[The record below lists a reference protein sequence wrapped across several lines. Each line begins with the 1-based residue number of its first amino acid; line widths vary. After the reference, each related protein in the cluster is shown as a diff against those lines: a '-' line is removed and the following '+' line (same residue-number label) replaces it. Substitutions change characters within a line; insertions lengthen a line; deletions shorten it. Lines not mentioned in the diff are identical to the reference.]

1 MNLVTQIVIALLCVI
16 FLIYVI
22 RLVIKGRLLLKY
34 SLAWMLIAIAIMAC
48 AVFPYPIIAVGDLL
62 GFDITSNFVFFVGM
76 SFLLAFCLGLCIVV
90 SQQANSIKK
99 LTQRLAVVEKELL
112 DSGESS

>member
-1 MNLVTQIVIALLCVI
+1 MNLVTQIVIALLW
-16 FLIYVI
+16 
-22 RLVIKGRLLLKY
+22 VIKGRLLLKY

>member
-34 SLAWMLIAIAIMAC
+34 SLAWMLIAIAIMLC
-48 AVFPYPIIAVGDLL
+48 AVFPYPVAIVSDFL
-62 GFDITSNFVFFVGM
+62 GFDITSNFVFFIGIV
-76 SFLLAFCLGLCIVV
+76 FLLFFCLALSVIV
-90 SQQANSIKK
+90 SRQSDSIKK
-99 LTQRLAVVEKELL
+99 LTQRLAIVEKELINKR
-112 DSGESS
+112 